1 MLEYATGVI
10 NVLEKNIFDSLDADR
25 MINAPNR
32 EEAFRVLVD
41 TDLAVDSIKSNDLDS
56 ILENDLMRL
65 KDFVYNIVKNEQ
77 IELFWFLF
85 LKFDALNLKV
95 ALKTRLPAGREKADF
110 FQSSIISS
118 EKIKARLADGHPLAN
133 EYLELLVKEALESPF
148 NIEQAVDSAFLKT
161 RLQLANTIGKLPLRI
176 AKLEIDISNL
186 KNLIKNKEIYVLD
199 GNLTKNDLEILIG
212 RREEAI
218 SKGVERFLEMYNLS
232 LIVKEFKNTGDE
244 KILENGLEKFLT
256 NEILGKERDR
266 GSGIDKV
273 ISFYTRKINAHSN
286 IRLILFGLENNLTPD
301 EIRQNI

>member
-1 MLEYATGVI
+1 MLEYAIGVI

>member
-95 ALKTRLPAGREKADF
+95 ALKTRLPEGREKADF